1 MTLAECSYSNGIVA
15 EGRQRAISYYAVKK
29 PGYKICE
36 VHVGKPSMFMRWFEV
51 YKHGNTKYSFANN
64 ELHTIE
70 HMEDGKVW
78 YRSPGLKQYQPDV
91 SQDRYLKFDSMP
103 ATMDIVLGKSGVC
116 SRNVA
121 RSDGWNF
128 PLPQNK
134 DFADFWVM
142 YGKKNK
148 VLFFFCNFLEANTC
162 PEYTEGVACDWAQE
176 FLAMELY
183 EKY

>member
-1 MTLAECSYSNGIVA
+1 MTLAECGYSNGIVA
-15 EGRQRAISYYAVKK
+15 EGHQRAISYYAVKK
-29 PGYKICE
+29 LGYKICE
-36 VHVGKPSMFMRWFEV
+36 VHIGKPSMFMRWFEI
-51 YKHGNTKYSFANN
+51 YKYG
-64 ELHTIE
+64 
-70 HMEDGKVW
+70 
-78 YRSPGLKQYQPDV
+78 R

-134 DFADFWVM
+134 DFADFWIM